1 MKKILFILFIF
12 IIILCGI
19 NYGEERDA
27 SAKSFL
33 ALSGSTEVSIPL
45 QNPVIFPITGSAK
58 GPVSVENMSPDLIDV
73 KTDEIANSIVL
84 KGLKYGQGSFVLTRE
99 KIRSAIYV
107 AIREPAGVLPEQVSI
122 TVTGN
127 PATKDF
133 LRDSAIRSV
142 LSRTSLKAGSYL
154 LFDEYVPFDCPSF
167 LSRGESKSFELP
179 VKIENP
185 LYYPVRESVKVQVVN
200 KIIPTSEA
208 SLLMISNRPEK
219 IEDDGIL
226 FQEKVEPQ
234 KPVRLLYYHQNSP
247 TSIDREFLM
256 KLTNPSTKT
265 VEMKLLSGTS
275 GPDQDVFFVGHRST
289 VRFLQD
295 YSSDAG
301 QIITI
306 PPKGEFI
313 ICRAFMKPGD
323 VVSGLVEIHLLNNIP
338 LSVIVQAGQPDIAFD
353 KEEVLPDD
361 FDPFKIHPKGIFA
374 EPNILSSLTYN
385 AGSDDLTIPVGV
397 SPWLSDI
404 ETGAPNQG
412 NYGVIYKFNIILNN
426 PSGEEK
432 TLKIYFS
439 PVNGIAR
446 GVFIIDSNLYETQ
459 LLRPGKTSLV
469 TEILLSP
476 KERRS
481 MKICTTPQSGSCYP
495 VKILFKSN

>member
-1 MKKILFILFIF
+1 
-12 IIILCGI
+12 
-19 NYGEERDA
+19 
-27 SAKSFL
+27 
-33 ALSGSTEVSIPL
+33 LSGSTEVSIPL
-45 QNPVIFPITGSAK
+45 HYPVIFPITGSAK
-58 GPVSVENMSPDLIDV
+58 GPVFVENMSPDLIDV
-73 KTDEIANSIVL
+73 RTDEIANSIVL
-84 KGLKYGQGSFVLTRE
+84 KGLQYGQGSFVLTRE
-99 KIRSAIYV
+99 KVRSAIYV
-107 AIREPAGVLPEQVSI
+107 AIREPAGVLPEHVSI

-127 PATKDF
+127 PATRDF
-133 LRDSAIRSV
+133 LRDSAVRSV
-142 LSRTSLKAGSYL
+142 LAKTSLKTGSYL

-167 LSRGESKSFELP
+167 LSRGESKSFDLP

-200 KIIPTSEA
+200 KIVPTSEA
-208 SLLMISNRPEK
+208 ALLMISNRPEK
-219 IEDDGIL
+219 IEEDGIL
-226 FQEKVEPQ
+226 FQEKINPK

-247 TSIDREFLM
+247 KTIDREFLV

-265 VEMKLLSGTS
+265 VEMKLLTGTS

-306 PPKGEFI
+306 APKGEFI
-313 ICRAFMKPGD
+313 ICRAFMRPGD
-323 VVSGLVEIHLLNNIP
+323 VVSGLVEIHLLNDNP

-353 KEEVLPDD
+353 EEQVIPDD
-361 FDPFKIHPKGIFA
+361 FDPFRIHPKGVFA
-374 EPNILSSLTYN
+374 EPNILSSITYN

-426 PSGEEK
+426 QSGEEK
-432 TLKIYFS
+432 ILKICFT

-446 GVFIIDSNLYETQ
+446 GVFIIDGNLYETQ
-459 LLRPGKTSLV
+459 LVRPGKTSLV
-469 TEILLSP
+469 TEIRLSP
-476 KERRS
+476 KERRA
-481 MKICTTPQSGSCYP
+481 MKIFTTPQSGSCYP